1 MHEDIVD
8 RLQRKKKGTNVVIV
22 GVGNV
27 ALDCARILLRSTEEL
42 KETDI
47 APHALEALEKANVK
61 SVTIIGRQASHK
73 RSFLRKS

>member
-22 GVGNV
+22 GVGNALGLREDFV
-27 ALDCARILLRSTEEL
+27 APDGGVERNGHRVARVRGFREGYQE
-42 KETDI
+42 
-47 APHALEALEKANVK
+47 
-61 SVTIIGRQASHK
+61 SVTIIGRRRSHK